1 MTRTRQIWKLRHR
14 WNRLMVRMDES
25 RGEGINIQ
33 WLYWSGLS
41 TEVGWALMA
50 LGVDIEK
57 PEEEWV

>member
-1 MTRTRQIWKLRHR
+1 
-14 WNRLMVRMDES
+14 MVRMDES